1 MVGVILK
8 AHPVHTG
15 DTATPSSMEKV
26 MASMLYLSV
35 CFFSVGAGPIPW
47 IYVSDKFPT
56 RTRHYGLAVASA
68 AHWLFSMFPVIQ
80 GNLYTYILEDFVVLE
95 LTPTFIADFGYKIFF
110 MFAAINIGG
119 MAVFSVQVNSDVKSQ
134 LVSCLSLVSYLK
146 PRGTVWKKSTP
157 YLVPPALRHAKHPLK
172 YKSEKSGRLL
182 GIVPLVQRKSRVTLL
197 SIVLILQR
205 W

>member
-1 MVGVILK
+1 M
-8 AHPVHTG
+8 
-15 DTATPSSMEKV
+15 S
-26 MASMLYLSV
+26 SMLYLSV
-35 CFFSVGAGPIPW
+35 CFFSVGVGPIPW
-47 IYVSDKFPT
+47 ICVGYIP
-56 RTRHYGLAVASA
+56 
-68 AHWLFSMFPVIQ
+68 
-80 GNLYTYILEDFVVLE
+80 YTYKALW
-95 LTPTFIADFGYKIFF
+95 FGCCLCCTLAIQYVPSHPRKSLYLHFGRLRCVGTDAHLYCRSWLQDFF
-110 MFAAINIGG
+110 MFAAINIRG

-157 YLVPPALRHAKHPLK
+157 YLVPPVLRHARHPLK

-197 SIVLILQR
+197 SIVLIRQR